1 MDEDDNQDVQE
12 ILVDDNDV
20 KKNSKFQTFSS
31 DKIGPDDG
39 EDNNDMQINQGD
51 KEIKPKTTEE
61 PKALPIYEPM
71 SKGNIF
77 LMVGILII
85 IVIIVVVIIALY
97 LSNKGSKEDSNKK
110 EKIMKKSRSIRLK
123 NWEFTSSENVKNN
136 TTPEQISK
144 GDKPELFYKAP
155 EDFYVC
161 TAMGGLSGN
170 NNTFFFET
178 NLRNVDHEQFDVDW
192 WFRSHFDLDLSS
204 YDGDLIILHINGIN
218 YKSDVYIDGK
228 LVEEKNKIIG
238 TFVKYSLDVTNLID
252 KNLKTHYVAFDIYR
266 PYNQWGGKKYSNQT
280 DLAISFV
287 DWNPEAPDSNMG
299 IWQPVDVEIFEQKQI
314 TVSSAF
320 VKTEINTDEKRINLE
335 IVLHIKNWEE
345 DSVETSFSIKIDN
358 FIHFPVKTVSLE
370 PLEEKQI
377 VLDSDSYRDLS
388 IKYDAEKLWWPYQ
401 MGKQTMHTLT
411 IKFSNYE
418 YTRQIGFKQ
427 TESEYDESLKIVV
440 YKINKKRI
448 LLKGAGWT
456 PDLFLRQSPENYY
469 NHIKYVRDMGLN
481 VIRLEGKSE
490 GEEFYE
496 YCDQMGILVIAGW
509 NCGDAWQRWK
519 YWDEAVRRLSDK
531 SVESQIRKLGP
542 HPSVIIFIL
551 GSDYGPTYGVE
562 ERWRDIF
569 EREKWPNEILSSAAA
584 SKSGDEFPTGVK
596 MSGPYSWVPPNYFF
610 LKDSRN
616 NLVGGAYGFLTEG
629 GPGENPLRYGS
640 IEKVFSENNLKEYTG
655 DSWNYH
661 CGNKEDFGSLKRIIK
676 PIKERLGEIKD
687 FDDFMRKSSAIVYE
701 GHRAMFEAYE
711 CFRYESTG
719 VIQWMLNNAWP
730 SNIWH
735 LYDYFMTPTPSYFAT
750 KKATEKIHALF
761 NYEDY
766 SIYLTNNYFYD
777 FDNGVNLNI
786 YIIGNDGKTVLKNIN
801 RKIDKLNS
809 DENKKIEELKDNY
822 GNNYIVH
829 LEYSYNEDGK
839 NNLLTNTYFL
849 NKKMDVLNYTDYDYY
864 YTGVSEFADLKF
876 LESLQKVDISAS
888 VLSKDYFE
896 EKGKKKVRYKFK
908 IENKGDVLAL
918 LLEIKIYHQT
928 SPNDEKKEIIVPIIW
943 SDNYFSIRGKNS
955 FETTA
960 EFDYDEKIENDL
972 YLNIVGWNCEI
983 KSEKLKK

>member
-1 MDEDDNQDVQE
+1 MDEDAIIE
-12 ILVDDNDV
+12 PMMDNDKND
-20 KKNSKFQTFSS
+20 KKKAEYQKFSS
-31 DKIGPDDG
+31 DKIDIDEG
-39 EDNNDMQINQGD
+39 EDKDNNQDNEVNQT
-51 KEIKPKTTEE
+51 KNELQPQKTEE
-61 PKALPIYEPM
+61 LGDPGDLLPM
-71 SKGNIF
+71 SKGNLF
-77 LMVGILII
+77 LMIGILII
-85 IVIIVVVIIALY
+85 IVIIVVIIVVLY
-97 LSNKGSKEDSNKK
+97 LSNKSDNEGSNKK
-110 EKIMKKSRSIRLK
+110 EKIMKKSKTIRLR
-123 NWEFTSSENVKNN
+123 NWEFASSKNLTN
-136 TTPEQISK
+136 KTTPEEISE
-144 GDKPELFYKAP
+144 GEKPELFYEAP
-155 EDFYVC
+155 KEFYVC

-170 NNTFFFET
+170 NNSYFFET
-178 NLRNVDHEQFDVDW
+178 ELRDVNTTQFNDDW

-204 YDGDLIILHINGIN
+204 YEGELVLLHINGIN

-228 LVEEKNKIIG
+228 LVEEKDKIIG
-238 TFVKYSLDVTNLID
+238 TFVKYTLDITNFID
-252 KNLKTHYVAFDIYR
+252 KNLHTHYVAFDIER
-266 PYNQWGGKKYSNQT
+266 PHNQWGGKLYNNQT

-299 IWQPVDVEIFEQKQI
+299 IWQPVDVEIFEQIQL

-320 VKTEINTDEKRINLE
+320 VKTEITDENRINLE

-345 DSVETSFSIKIDN
+345 KTVETSFSIKIGN
-358 FIHFPVKTVSLE
+358 FIRFPVKTVSFE

-377 VLDSDSYRDLS
+377 VLDSETYRDLS
-388 IKYDAEKLWWPYQ
+388 IKYDSEKLWWPYQ

-411 IKFSNYE
+411 ITFSNYE
-418 YTRQIGFKQ
+418 YTKQVGFKQ
-427 TESEYDESLKIVV
+427 IESEYDEQLRIVV
-440 YKINKKRI
+440 YKINKKKI

-496 YCDQMGILVIAGW
+496 YCDKMGILVIPGW
-509 NCGDAWQRWK
+509 NCADAWQRWK

-531 SVESQIRKLGP
+531 SVISQIRKLGP

-569 EREKWPNEILSSAAA
+569 EKERWPNEILSSAAA
-584 SKSGDEFPTGVK
+584 SKKGDDYPTGVK

-616 NLVGGAYGFLTEG
+616 NSVGGAYGFLTEG

-640 IEKVFSENNLKEYTG
+640 IEKVFSKENLKEYTG

-676 PIKERLGEIKD
+676 PIKERLGDIKD
-687 FDDFMRKSSAIVYE
+687 FEDFMRKSSAIVYE

-711 CFRYESTG
+711 CYRYESTG

-750 KKATEKIHALF
+750 KKAIEKIHALF

-766 SIYLTNNYFYD
+766 SIYLTNNYFYN
-777 FDNGVNLNI
+777 FDNSINLNI
-786 YIIGNDGKTVLKNIN
+786 YIIDKDGKTVLKNIN
-801 RKIDKLNS
+801 KKIEKLNS
-809 DENKKIEELKDNY
+809 DENKKVEELKGDY
-822 GNNYIVH
+822 GQNYIVH
-829 LEYSYNEDGK
+829 LEYSYNDGGK
-839 NNLLTNTYFL
+839 NILLTNTYFL

-876 LESLQKVDISAS
+876 LENLGSVDITAS
-888 VLSKDYFE
+888 VTSKDYFE
-896 EKGKKKVRYKFK
+896 EKDKKKVRYNFK
-908 IENKGDVLAL
+908 IENKGDIIAL

-928 SPNDEKKEIIVPIIW
+928 SPNDENKEIIVPIIW
-943 SDNYFSIRGKNS
+943 NDNYFSIRGKNS

-960 EFDYDEKIENDL
+960 EFDYNENIENDL
-972 YLNIVGWNCEI
+972 YLNIVGWNCQLNQ
-983 KSEKLKK
+983 KLN